1 MRHVTSISG
10 KILAATRTWLTS
22 LVVVVLVGLSAC
34 AQSVGTSGA
43 AGPGT
48 GPDSGLVSVRPGDTV
63 YSVTRRYGVSQRE
76 LIEMNGLRP
85 PYLLRV
91 GQSLRISTQRIHT
104 VRPGDTV
111 SEIAELYGVSQ
122 RDLVDRNGLRPPY
135 LIRVGDRLSV
145 PGGRGPGVSTDGSDG
160 LVIASRTPRPVA
172 PPAPSQPPPRTSN
185 QGDGQPWSSGGRLY
199 FPVPAGTR
207 VPLQD
212 QTAANPAD
220 GPPVPTPRPGANG
233 VSEPTPPPIEVV
245 PTSAPARSTVR
256 PVGDLT
262 PPPLAG
268 RFAWPLKGRIIGG
281 FGPRESGLHNDGLN
295 IAAPTGTPIRA
306 AENGVVVYAGN
317 ELRGFGNL
325 LLIKHAD
332 GWVTAYA
339 HADTLKVGRGDQVR
353 RGDVIATVGDSG
365 NVGQPQLHF
374 EIRKGQQAI
383 DPRKHLPSTQTSSD
397 LRQAGAVG

>member
-1 MRHVTSISG
+1 MCNVTAISRE
-10 KILAATRTWLTS
+10 LAATARLWLAS
-22 LVVVVLVGLSAC
+22 LGLSVLLGLSAC
-34 AQSVGTSGA
+34 APAGGPQGA
-43 AGPGT
+43 LGQGAGPE
-48 GPDSGLVSVRPGDTV
+48 SGVISVRPGDTV
-63 YSVTRRYGVSQRE
+63 YSVARRYGVSQRE

-111 SEIAELYGVSQ
+111 SEIAERYGVSQ
-122 RDLVDRNGLRPPY
+122 RELVARNGLRPPY

-172 PPAPSQPPPRTSN
+172 PPAASQPPPRTSN

-207 VPLQD
+207 VPPQD
-212 QTAANPAD
+212 QIAKGTVD
-220 GPPVPTPRPGANG
+220 GPPVPTSRPNADAR
-233 VSEPTPPPIEVV
+233 SAPPLPPAAVI
-245 PTSAPARSTVR
+245 PTSAPARSNPG

-262 PPPLAG
+262 PPALAG

-295 IAAPTGTPIRA
+295 IAAPIGTAIRA

-339 HADTLKVGRGDQVR
+339 HAETLKVGRGDQVR

-365 NVGQPQLHF
+365 NVGEPQLHF
-374 EIRKGQQAI
+374 EIRKGQQAV
-383 DPRKHLPSTQTSSD
+383 DPRKQLPSTQTSSD
-397 LRQAGAVG
+397 LPEVRPTG

>member
-1 MRHVTSISG
+1 MRHATSIPG
-10 KILAATRTWLTS
+10 KTFAATRPWLAC
-22 LVVVVLVGLSAC
+22 LVMVLLLGLSAC
-34 AQSVGTSGA
+34 AQSVGPSGA
-43 AGPGT
+43 AGQGA
-48 GPDSGLVSVRPGDTV
+48 GPDSGVVTVRPGDTV
-63 YSVTRRYGVSQRE
+63 YSVARRYGVSQRE

-160 LVIASRTPRPVA
+160 LVIASRTPRPVVA
-172 PPAPSQPPPRTSN
+172 PAPSQPPPRTSN

-207 VPLQD
+207 VPEQD
-212 QTAANPAD
+212 QNLAVDAD
-220 GPPVPTPRPGANG
+220 GPPVPTTRPGADG
-233 VSEPTPPPIEVV
+233 ASEPAAPPIEVV
-245 PTSAPARSTVR
+245 PTSTPARSASR

-262 PPPLAG
+262 PPALAG

-295 IAAPTGTPIRA
+295 IAAPIGTPIQA

-353 RGDVIATVGDSG
+353 RGDIIATVGDSG

-397 LRQAGAVG
+397 LRQAEPTG